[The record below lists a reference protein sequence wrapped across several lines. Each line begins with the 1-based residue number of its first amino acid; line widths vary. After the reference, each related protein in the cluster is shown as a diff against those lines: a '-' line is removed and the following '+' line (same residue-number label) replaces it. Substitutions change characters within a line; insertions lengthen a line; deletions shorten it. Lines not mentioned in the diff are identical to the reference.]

1 VCARDARAAAAPQR
15 IRATMRVV
23 AENTTSAF
31 VNIDGNHCA
40 ASISAIHASGDL
52 HAADAIATRRHRSKV
67 LNADSESS
75 FLAMK
80 KFSCISPSRRFGA
93 RQDPIFARIVAAD
106 SQLRLLVGAMGYH
119 PFGCA

>member
-40 ASISAIHASGDL
+40 AGISTIHACEDL
-52 HAADAIATRRHRSKV
+52 RVVDAIATRRHRSKV
-67 LNADSESS
+67 LNADSESP

-80 KFSCISPSRRFGA
+80 KFSRIPASRRFDA

-106 SQLRLLVGAMGYH
+106 SQLRLLVEATDYY

>member
-1 VCARDARAAAAPQR
+1 
-15 IRATMRVV
+15 MREV

-31 VNIDGNHCA
+31 VNIAESHCA
-40 ASISAIHASGDL
+40 AGISAIRASEDL
-52 HAADAIATRRHRSKV
+52 HVVDAIATRRHRSKV

-80 KFSCISPSRRFGA
+80 KFSRIPASRRFGA
-93 RQDPIFARIVAAD
+93 RQDRIFARIVAAD
-106 SQLRLLVGAMGYH
+106 SQLRLLVEAMDYY